1 MRLFK
6 KEGYNITIS
15 DEAFALRAFRQI
27 WNRDKSLSKERAIM
41 ELGYCYFMEDPRSDY
56 QYIVDRNER
65 SNSIKSGEGLKSNWE
80 PDSTVKEAMAL
91 YSSFKTTSALLLE
104 DTRLAVDKLR
114 QLLRDIDLT
123 KEDDKGKPVYTLNTV
138 TSTIKQ
144 IPSLIKDL
152 DEAERAISK
161 ELTQNDK
168 VRGAQEKSI
177 YEDL

>member
-6 KEGYNITIS
+6 KEGYNIMIS

-80 PDSTVKEAMAL
+80 IGRASC
-91 YSSFKTTSALLLE
+91 
-104 DTRLAVDKLR
+104 R
-114 QLLRDIDLT
+114 
-123 KEDDKGKPVYTLNTV
+123 
-138 TSTIKQ
+138 
-144 IPSLIKDL
+144 
-152 DEAERAISK
+152 ER
-161 ELTQNDK
+161 
-168 VRGAQEKSI
+168 V
-177 YEDL
+177 